1 MLPYVCTQADRLLWE
16 FTARTLADM
25 ANADVVTQ
33 RADTSSHPSPARA
46 GRADASVDRR
56 GFPWL
61 SLCDDLQQKVLG
73 YVRLHVTERHER
85 FRQTPAHMLP
95 SMANY
100 PGLLPR
106 FSKRSRSFVMDV
118 ERVFSRTRKNILEWD
133 RLLTVTFTESV
144 NRDRLNPEISTA
156 DADWF
161 CARSSTT
168 QTWSGVSRIR
178 TRVMQCFDSRG
189 HLLPFA
195 GYVFELVLEDGD
207 GVETPVEPSRVFA
220 LNGTPEHLHFS
231 DQVVKQ
237 LGLSHTEVKKGVF
250 ELTA

>member
-178 TRVMQCFDSRG
+178 TRVMQCFDFSGAFTSLCRLRVRARPRRWRRSGNTSRT
-189 HLLPFA
+189 
-195 GYVFELVLEDGD
+195 FEGLCAQWHPRAS
-207 GVETPVEPSRVFA
+207 TFQRPSSEAART
-220 LNGTPEHLHFS
+220 LTHGGE
-231 DQVVKQ
+231 KR
-237 LGLSHTEVKKGVF
+237 GL
-250 ELTA
+250 